1 MLEKLFQHHNQLL
14 EYAKIFDS
22 SYYEDIVSETYIKL
36 HQYSSEEKC
45 FTNGKLNKGY
55 LFIVIRS
62 VYLSQFYNKYNEESL
77 NKKIYVTDDNNMFVT
92 EHQIDIPIEDNFDED
107 YEIEWYK
114 FRTKCEAEVNSW
126 DMYDKKLFTIYR
138 DNDISMRKLAKE
150 TGISFVSIFHSLKAH
165 KKKLRELFQEDYN
178 NLK

>member
-1 MLEKLFQHHNQLL
+1 MLEKLFQHHKQLI

-22 SYYEDIVSETYIKL
+22 SYYEDIVSETYLKL

-62 VYLSQFYNKYNEESL
+62 VYLQSFYNK
-77 NKKIYVTDDNNMFVT
+77 FVT
-92 EHQIDIPIEDNFDED
+92 QDPIDIPIEDNFDEN

>member
-1 MLEKLFQHHNQLL
+1 MLEKLFQHHNQLI

-22 SYYEDIVSETYIKL
+22 SYYEDIVSETYLKL

-62 VYLSQFYNKYNEESL
+62 VYLQTFYNK
-77 NKKIYVTDDNNMFVT
+77 FVT
-92 EHQIDIPIEDNFDED
+92 SEPIDIPIEDNFDED

>member
-1 MLEKLFQHHNQLL
+1 LAIPDLFKKMLEKLFQHHNQLI
-14 EYAKIFDS
+14 EYAKIFDK
-22 SYYEDIVSETYIKL
+22 SYCEDIVSETYLKL

-62 VYLSQFYNKYNEESL
+62 VYLQTFYNK
-77 NKKIYVTDDNNMFVT
+77 FVT
-92 EHQIDIPIEDNFDED
+92 SEPIDIPIEDNFDED

>member
-1 MLEKLFQHHNQLL
+1 MLEKLYKHHNQLI
-14 EYAKIFDS
+14 EYAKIFDG
-22 SYYEDIVSETYIKL
+22 SYYEDIVSETYLKL

-62 VYLSQFYNKYNEESL
+62 VYLQTFYNK
-77 NKKIYVTDDNNMFVT
+77 FVT
-92 EHQIDIPIEDNFDED
+92 EDPIDIPIEDNFDED

>member
-1 MLEKLFQHHNQLL
+1 MLEKLFEHHKQLI
-14 EYAKIFDS
+14 EYAKIFDK
-22 SYYEDIVSETYIKL
+22 SYCEDIVSEVYLKL

-62 VYLSQFYNKYNEESL
+62 VYLSQFYNK
-77 NKKIYVTDDNNMFVT
+77 FVT
-92 EHQIDIPIEDNFDED
+92 EELIDTPIEDNFDED

>member
-1 MLEKLFQHHNQLL
+1 MLEKLFQHHKQLI
-14 EYAKIFDS
+14 EYAKIFDG

-62 VYLSQFYNKYNEESL
+62 VYLQTFYNK
-77 NKKIYVTDDNNMFVT
+77 FVT
-92 EHQIDIPIEDNFDED
+92 SDPIDIPIEDNFDED

>member
-1 MLEKLFQHHNQLL
+1 MLEKLYQHHNQLL

-22 SYYEDIVSETYIKL
+22 SYYEDIVSETYLKL

-55 LFIVIRS
+55 IFIVIRS
-62 VYLSQFYNKYNEESL
+62 VYLQSFYNK
-77 NKKIYVTDDNNMFVT
+77 FVT
-92 EHQIDIPIEDNFDED
+92 EEPIDIPIEDNFDED

-114 FRTKCEAEVNSW
+114 FTTKCKAEVDSW
-126 DMYDKKLFTIYR
+126 DMYDKKLFSIYR

-165 KKKLRELFQEDYN
+165 KQKLRELFQEDYN

>member
-1 MLEKLFQHHNQLL
+1 M
-14 EYAKIFDS
+14 
-22 SYYEDIVSETYIKL
+22 
-36 HQYSSEEKC
+36 YSSEDKC

-55 LFIVIRS
+55 IFIVIRS
-62 VYLSQFYNKYNEESL
+62 VYLTHFY
-77 NKKIYVTDDNNMFVT
+77 KKFTIVDFVDEAIETD
-92 EHQIDIPIEDNFDED
+92 FDEQ

-138 DNDISMRKLAKE
+138 DSDLSIRKLAKE
-150 TGISFVSIFHSLKAH
+150 TGISFVSIFHSLKGH

>member
-1 MLEKLFQHHNQLL
+1 MLEKLYKHHKQLI
-14 EYAKIFDS
+14 EYAKIFDN
-22 SYYEDIVSETYIKL
+22 SYCEDIVSETYIKL
-36 HQYSSEEKC
+36 HQYSSEDKC

-62 VYLSQFYNKYNEESL
+62 VYLSQFYNKFL
-77 NKKIYVTDDNNMFVT
+77 T
-92 EHQIDIPIEDNFDED
+92 EKEIDIPIEYNFDED

-138 DNDISMRKLAKE
+138 DNDISMRKLSKE
-150 TGISFVSIFHSLKAH
+150 TGISFVSIFHSLKSH

>member
-1 MLEKLFQHHNQLL
+1 
-14 EYAKIFDS
+14 
-22 SYYEDIVSETYIKL
+22 
-36 HQYSSEEKC
+36 
-45 FTNGKLNKGY
+45 
-55 LFIVIRS
+55 
-62 VYLSQFYNKYNEESL
+62 
-77 NKKIYVTDDNNMFVT
+77 MFVT
-92 EHQIDIPIEDNFDED
+92 EQQIDIPIEDDFDEN

>member
-1 MLEKLFQHHNQLL
+1 MLEKLFQHHKQLI
-14 EYAKIFDS
+14 EYAKIFDK
-22 SYYEDIVSETYIKL
+22 SYCEDIVSETYLKL

-55 LFIVIRS
+55 IFIVIRS
-62 VYLSQFYNKYNEESL
+62 VYLQTFYNK
-77 NKKIYVTDDNNMFVT
+77 FVT
-92 EHQIDIPIEDNFDED
+92 EQQIDVPIEDNFDED

>member
-1 MLEKLFQHHNQLL
+1 MLEKLFEHHKQLI
-14 EYAKIFDS
+14 EYAKIFDK
-22 SYYEDIVSETYIKL
+22 SYCEDIVSEVYLKL

-55 LFIVIRS
+55 IFIVIRS
-62 VYLSQFYNKYNEESL
+62 VYLSQFYNKFGTEEL
-77 NKKIYVTDDNNMFVT
+77 
-92 EHQIDIPIEDNFDED
+92 IDTPIEDDFDEN

>member
-1 MLEKLFQHHNQLL
+1 MLEKLFQHHNQLI

-22 SYYEDIVSETYIKL
+22 SYYEDIVSETYLKL

-62 VYLSQFYNKYNEESL
+62 VYLQSFYNK
-77 NKKIYVTDDNNMFVT
+77 FVT
-92 EHQIDIPIEDNFDED
+92 QDPIDIPIEDNFDEN

>member
-1 MLEKLFQHHNQLL
+1 MLEKLFEHHKQLI
-14 EYAKIFDS
+14 EYAKIFDK
-22 SYYEDIVSETYIKL
+22 SYCEDIVSEVYLKL

-62 VYLSQFYNKYNEESL
+62 VYLSQFYNKFSTEEL
-77 NKKIYVTDDNNMFVT
+77 
-92 EHQIDIPIEDNFDED
+92 IDTPIEDDFDEN

>member
-1 MLEKLFQHHNQLL
+1 MLEKLYQHHKQLI
-14 EYAKIFDS
+14 EYAKIFDK

-36 HQYSSEEKC
+36 HQYSNEEKC

-62 VYLSQFYNKYNEESL
+62 VYLQSFYNK
-77 NKKIYVTDDNNMFVT
+77 FVT
-92 EHQIDIPIEDNFDED
+92 SEPIDIPIEDNFDED

-165 KKKLRELFQEDYN
+165 KKKLRDLFQEDYN

>member
-1 MLEKLFQHHNQLL
+1 MLEKLYQHHKQLI
-14 EYAKIFDS
+14 EYAKIFDK
-22 SYYEDIVSETYIKL
+22 SYCEDIVSETYLKL

-62 VYLSQFYNKYNEESL
+62 VYLQSFYNK
-77 NKKIYVTDDNNMFVT
+77 FVT
-92 EHQIDIPIEDNFDED
+92 QDPIDIPIEDNFDEN

>member
-1 MLEKLFQHHNQLL
+1 MLEKLFQHHNQLI
-14 EYAKIFDS
+14 EYAKIFDK
-22 SYYEDIVSETYIKL
+22 SYCEDIVSETYLKL

-62 VYLSQFYNKYNEESL
+62 VYLQTFYNK
-77 NKKIYVTDDNNMFVT
+77 FVT
-92 EHQIDIPIEDNFDED
+92 SEPIDIPIEDNFDED

>member
-1 MLEKLFQHHNQLL
+1 MLEKLYQHHKQLI
-14 EYAKIFDS
+14 EYAKIFDK

-55 LFIVIRS
+55 IFIVIRS
-62 VYLSQFYNKYNEESL
+62 VYLQSFYNK
-77 NKKIYVTDDNNMFVT
+77 FVT
-92 EHQIDIPIEDNFDED
+92 SEPVDIPIEDNFDED